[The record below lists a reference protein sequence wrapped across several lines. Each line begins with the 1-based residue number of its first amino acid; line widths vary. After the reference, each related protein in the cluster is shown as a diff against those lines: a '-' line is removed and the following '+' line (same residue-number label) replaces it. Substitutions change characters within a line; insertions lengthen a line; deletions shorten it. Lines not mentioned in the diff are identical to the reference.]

1 MLLKTTGLF
10 SLLLLIPA
18 AQAAT
23 SCEQANT
30 QSAMNECAASAYKK
44 SDAELN
50 RVYKEVR
57 AGLKDNK
64 QMTDKLV
71 KAQRAWVTF
80 RDAECGFQAARTT
93 GGSVHAMVVSMCL
106 DDVTR
111 TRTQALEKQ
120 LKCEEGDLSCAI
132 PQS

>member
-1 MLLKTTGLF
+1 MHLKTTGLF
-10 SLLLLIPA
+10 SLLLLMPA
-18 AQAAT
+18 AHAAS
-23 SCEQANT
+23 SCEQATT
-30 QSAMNECAASAYKK
+30 QSAMNECAGQAYKK

-71 KAQRAWVTF
+71 KAQRAWVAF
-80 RDAECGFQAARTT
+80 RDAECSFQGAKTT
-93 GGSVHAMVVSMCL
+93 GGSVHSMVVSMCL

-111 TRTQALEKQ
+111 TRTQALEKH
-120 LKCEEGDLSCAI
+120 LTCEEGDLNCAV
-132 PQS
+132 PRN